1 MAHPA
6 KVGSSQSRSAKLP
19 KLPAAGNEEVY
30 DHICEMI
37 ECAEEGDS
45 LDFCS
50 TSTFF
55 GYYSEGAQRFEK
67 VCELLESSK
76 DRGCAIRLIVD
87 VGDEI
92 DALAARALGRFLKDE
107 KEIKSMSNH
116 GSYFILLQK
125 KGGSTSYIEFNSRP
139 ERPHKYL
146 EGRIKP
152 FKDVCRSGEDK
163 ARFTTLKTLFNLHWE
178 SPMASP
184 IVRAMFRH
192 SSSFAVHR
200 LFYKLLF
207 VFTAVLCG
215 LTFLATLV
223 AFLSFYYRET
233 TMAIVVTSISGIV
246 SVGGSF
252 AASYVLWLKTRKL
265 TKE

>member
-1 MAHPA
+1 MVQTGEA
-6 KVGSSQSRSAKLP
+6 GSSQSRSP
-19 KLPAAGNEEVY
+19 KLPNLPEVGDEKVY

-37 ECAEEGDS
+37 RCAEKGDW

-55 GYYSEGAQRFEK
+55 GYHSEGAQCFEK
-67 VCELLESSK
+67 VCKLLKSSK

-92 DALAARALGRFLKDE
+92 DALAARALGRFLTDE
-107 KEIKSMSNH
+107 TEIKSMPNQ
-116 GSYFILLQK
+116 GSYFILLK
-125 KGGSTSYIEFNSRP
+125 KKVGSTFYIEFNSKP
-139 ERPHKYL
+139 ECNHEFL
-146 EGRIKP
+146 EGRFVP
-152 FKDVCRSGEDK
+152 FKDVRGRGSDEAG
-163 ARFTTLKTLFNLHWE
+163 FTTLNNRFNLHWE

-184 IVRAMFRH
+184 IVRAMFRY

-207 VFTAVLCG
+207 VFTAALCG
-215 LTFLATLV
+215 LTFFATLA
-223 AFLSFYYRET
+223 AFLSFYYSGSK
-233 TMAIVVTSISGIV
+233 MAIVVASINGIV

-252 AASYVLWLKTRKL
+252 TASYVLWLKTRKL